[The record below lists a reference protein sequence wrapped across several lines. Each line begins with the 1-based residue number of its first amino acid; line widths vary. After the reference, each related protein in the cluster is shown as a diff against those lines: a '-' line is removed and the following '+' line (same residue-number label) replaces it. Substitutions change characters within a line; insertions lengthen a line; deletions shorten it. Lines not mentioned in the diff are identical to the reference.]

1 MYNLQRRL
9 KTLKASSD
17 LCISASGFFSIAK
30 HSHITFGERER
41 ERETLGVSKL
51 VFSFKRDNEK
61 KI

>member
-41 ERETLGVSKL
+41 ETLGVSKL